1 MILLIETSH
10 RICSVAV
17 CDLEGTCIW
26 QKQDDRL
33 LKHAEALPILVKE
46 AVDAFKD
53 IKAIGL
59 SKGPG
64 SYTGLRIGASLAQGL
79 CYAKEWPLIGIPTH
93 RSLIDHAIQKNGNLM
108 TYCAMIYAGRDEA
121 YTAFWD
127 GSEMSKIKP
136 KNFTKEYMSSLDD
149 KLCFTGDCMHLL
161 GQEIAKERTLNV
173 SPHAR
178 LLASIAA
185 AKWKKN
191 DFEDLAYYRPLYAK
205 DFIPGV
211 SKKFKL

>member
-17 CDLEGTCIW
+17 CDLEGICVW
-26 QKQDDRL
+26 EKQDDRL

-46 AVDAFKD
+46 AVDSFTD

-79 CYAKEWPLIGIPTH
+79 CYAKSWPLIGIPTH
-93 RSLIDHAIQKNGNLM
+93 EGLINNATQENGNLA
-108 TYCAMIYAGRDEA
+108 YCAMIYAGRDEA
-121 YTAFWD
+121 YTAFWN
-127 GSEMSKIKP
+127 GSEMSEIVP
-136 KNFTKEYMSSLDD
+136 KNFTKDYISSLDST
-149 KLCFTGDCMHLL
+149 LYFTGDCMHLL
-161 GQEIAKERTLNV
+161 SEEIAQDRTLDTA
-173 SPHAR
+173 PHAR
-178 LLASIAA
+178 LLASPAA
-185 AKWKKN
+185 AKWKEN
-191 DFEDLAYYRPLYAK
+191 AFEDLAYYTPLYAK

-211 SKKFKL
+211 SKKFKI

>member
-17 CDLEGTCIW
+17 CDLEGTCLW
-26 QKQDDRL
+26 EKQDDRI

-46 AVDAFKD
+46 AVDTFAD

-79 CYAKEWPLIGIPTH
+79 CYAKNWSLLGIPTH
-93 RSLIDHAIQKNGNLM
+93 SSLIDYAIRESGNM
-108 TYCAMIYAGRDEA
+108 ACCAMIYAGRDEA
-121 YTAFWD
+121 YTAFWN
-127 GSEMSKIKP
+127 GSEMSEIAP
-136 KNFTKEYMSSLDD
+136 KNFTQEYINSLDIA
-149 KLCFTGDCMHLL
+149 LCFAGDCMHLL
-161 GQEIAKERTLNV
+161 GEEIAKERTLDAT
-173 SPHAR
+173 PHAR
-178 LLASIAA
+178 LLASPAA
-185 AKWKKN
+185 AKWKEK
-191 DFEDLAYYRPLYAK
+191 DFEDLAYYTPLYAK

-211 SKKFKL
+211 SKKFKI